1 MRVLLVSNYLPDR
14 QWSMLRFAELM
25 SEALASEGHDVQV
38 TRPKA
43 WLGPLVGIHHGMHKW
58 LAYVDK
64 YLVFPRQ
71 LRQLSAGWD
80 VTHVCDHSNAV
91 YRPSIRSRAQ
101 VVTCHDLLAVR
112 GALGEDTYCPA
123 STLGRKLQA
132 AILRHLTAIPWV
144 ACDSTATLTDFSR
157 LTGRPAGPGVRRI
170 LLGFEGGFQPVL
182 DKRRLEE
189 VGTFGLTPFS
199 YLLHVGSSQRR
210 KNREAIL
217 KMVAHLANRWRGKIV
232 FAGETLTAEQRK
244 LAGQLGLWDRIV
256 EISGADDGKLSLI
269 YSGALALVFPSYC
282 EGFGW
287 PLLEAQACGC
297 PVITADNTS
306 LPEVAGQ
313 GGVILPADDIEGM
326 AMAVLSL
333 TDADRRGLLVKL
345 GFENL
350 ERFTVQRMVAEY
362 VTLYEEALATG

>member
-1 MRVLLVSNYLPDR
+1 
-14 QWSMLRFAELM
+14 
-25 SEALASEGHDVQV
+25 
-38 TRPKA
+38 
-43 WLGPLVGIHHGMHKW
+43 
-58 LAYVDK
+58 
-64 YLVFPRQ
+64 
-71 LRQLSAGWD
+71 
-80 VTHVCDHSNAV
+80 
-91 YRPSIRSRAQ
+91 
-101 VVTCHDLLAVR
+101 
-112 GALGEDTYCPA
+112 
-123 STLGRKLQA
+123 
-132 AILRHLTAIPWV
+132 
-144 ACDSTATLTDFSR
+144 
-157 LTGRPAGPGVRRI
+157 VRRI

-217 KMVAHLANRWRGKIV
+217 KMVAHLGHRWSGKIV

-256 EISGADDGKLSLI
+256 EISGADDGKLSLL
-269 YSGALALVFPSYC
+269 YSGALALIFPSYC

-287 PLLEAQACGC
+287 PVLEAQACGC

-362 VTLYEEALATG
+362 VALYEEALATG